1 MLEGCSDS
9 LITRLFEDADRDEV
23 SRLLDACMGR
33 GYWDL
38 GAPQA
43 GRCRIAT
50 LDRVVVGVALASLLS
65 SLPEA
70 PGLNPPV
77 GLIRLVAT
85 DSAMRKRGIAS
96 RLVREVCDEC
106 RRLGADDFAACAWVH
121 GRTRTA
127 PLAGVLRRV
136 GFTWEVRIESL
147 PDHRRSHAGPAEGSV
162 RQDHHRVR

>member
-43 GRCRIAT
+43 GSCRIAI
-50 LDRVVVGVALASLLS
+50 LDRVVVGVASAPLLIS
-65 SLPEA
+65 PLEA

-77 GLIRLVAT
+77 G
-85 DSAMRKRGIAS
+85 
-96 RLVREVCDEC
+96 
-106 RRLGADDFAACAWVH
+106 
-121 GRTRTA
+121 
-127 PLAGVLRRV
+127 
-136 GFTWEVRIESL
+136 
-147 PDHRRSHAGPAEGSV
+147 
-162 RQDHHRVR
+162 